1 MHVLSKVA
9 FFEQKKPDTF
19 SASGP
24 YKAKEQFVPG
34 KPADP
39 ERPGSTA
46 TADSLINLVKV
57 PPKKSPNDMVEADPM
72 DKMMQHIILLQ
83 LISGQMGN
91 KPLIG
96 PEQAGP
102 LAAVQAL
109 GDPAKTG
116 ASSPDKIKQLIG
128 DGGIEEYA
136 RRIIKELKP
145 AHYDEAGGANSEET
159 LKNLVEDVIP
169 KNILREHASRIG
181 RGNVDVG
188 NRLLDEYLAPS
199 FQDTGETLPK
209 TLKRMLTGHV
219 KSMREA
225 DKYKSLLGV
234 KLETKSEKKKPSGVA
249 DWMSIIESS
258 APKAEQDPFR
268 FKQHEPAHDDSS
280 KYGSC
285 KSPYRD
291 EVLQQTLQKTALSPG
306 VLAKKVLKHPLTW
319 AAGAAAIP
327 LGLAAG
333 GGFDALG
340 SVLSHMGQH
349 TPSLPAWLSPNWAA
363 GAGAAGIG
371 GYGLHHALM
380 RSRAPSLAE
389 NKVSPFYTP
398 AEGGKARALTV
409 TPDMLNTVIAD
420 NPQVGALARA
430 AGPDVLNALSA
441 AGDSSIMGLM
451 RRFGKH
457 FTPSGPAL
465 APAMEVLKH
474 LTYATH
480 GDPTTPASI
489 RKHIETITGQQ
500 GGRAGKAIADALQI
514 ATGNRGAL
522 GAAAPRSAMGDIK
535 LQDNFGDQVRQL
547 LLQKLT
553 GGSPMATAKA

>member
-46 TADSLINLVKV
+46 TADNLINLVKV
-57 PPKKSPNDMVEADPM
+57 PVKKSPVDMVEADPM

-83 LISGQMGN
+83 LISQHTGN
-91 KPLIG
+91 KPIIG

-102 LAAVQAL
+102 LAAMQAL
-109 GDPAKTG
+109 MQPTKA
-116 ASSPDKIKQLIG
+116 AAASPDKIKQLIG

-145 AHYDEAGGANSEET
+145 EHYDEAGGSNSEET
-159 LKNLVEDVIP
+159 LRNLVEDVIP

-181 RGNVDVG
+181 RGNVDTG

-209 TLKRMLTGHV
+209 TLKRLLTGHV

-234 KLETKSEKKKPSGVA
+234 KIETKSEKKKPSGVA

-268 FKQHEPAHDDSS
+268 FKQHEAPKDDAA

-291 EVLQQTLQKTALSPG
+291 EVLVQKLGATKTALSPG

-319 AAGAAAIP
+319 MGGAA
-327 LGLAAG
+327 LG
-333 GGFDALG
+333 GGLLGGHFGDIASMLSKAPGMLANTDWLTSAPALG
-340 SVLSHMGQH
+340 
-349 TPSLPAWLSPNWAA
+349 
-363 GAGAAGIG
+363 AGIAG
-371 GYGLHHALM
+371 VGAYGAHHGLM

-441 AGDSSIMGLM
+441 AGDSSIMGM
-451 RRFGKH
+451 VKRFGKH

-480 GDPTTPASI
+480 GDPSTPESI

-522 GAAAPRSAMGDIK
+522 GSAAPRSAMGDIK
-535 LQDNFGDQVRQL
+535 LQDNFGDQVRQM

-553 GGSPMATAKA
+553 GGLPMASAKA